1 MHSAWSWDSK
11 YLFTSSYDDD
21 KVFVFQAPA
30 KSSGSFTLVKTYDL
44 SISGQNNNPHYMIP
58 SNDGLS
64 MWIVTE
70 GPSGSYYDPSTPTVA
85 PLVYIVNL
93 ATLNISGAISTL
105 LTTGEVIEGHHGNF
119 SLDGNYFYFLNR
131 GPGSNLKGISVDVID
146 AVTQEIVKHVETTL
160 LGSAEGDGHAYVS
173 PDGKTIAITK
183 YGTNILTFLDQ
194 SNDWAQTDLTVGIG
208 VHVGHITF
216 ALNNVTR
223 AFVMN
228 RVDDAVYQLDGV
240 GTATPSVTKKIDILL
255 PDLTTIATGDGTG
268 QVTNT
273 YTNYFEMPGNIHTK
287 ACFKKMF

>member
-1 MHSAWSWDSK
+1 
-11 YLFTSSYDDD
+11 
-21 KVFVFQAPA
+21 
-30 KSSGSFTLVKTYDL
+30 
-44 SISGQNNNPHYMIP
+44 
-58 SNDGLS
+58 

-70 GPSGSYYDPSTPTVA
+70 GPSGSFYNPGTPTVA

-105 LTTGEVIEGHHGNF
+105 LTTGEVIEGHHGSF
-119 SLDGNYFYFLNR
+119 SLDGNYFYFVNR
-131 GPGSNLKGISVDVID
+131 GPGNNLKGISVDVID

-194 SNDWAQTDLTVGIG
+194 SNDWAQTDLTVGTGI
-208 VHVGHITF
+208 HIGHITF
-216 ALNNVTR
+216 ALRGARR

-273 YTNYFEMPGNIHTK
+273 YTNYFEMPGNIQTRE
-287 ACFKKMF
+287 CFRRMF